1 MKKTLFFILFLCGIL
16 KTYSQDTIY
25 LKKEK
30 TPIISKIIEINSS
43 EIKYKK
49 FNYQDGAL
57 FIIEKEDVEKINFK
71 NGDTQVFTKK
81 NARQEDKNLI
91 ANSKIY
97 LQFSNTEKKKNV
109 NKIDALNILRR
120 EINNL
125 AACKIVNSMED
136 ADFVIDMQAI
146 KYMITKRKVKL
157 KVIHLVS
164 NENVFDSEWEKG
176 APSEF
181 NGFSG
186 TRQATGRVIKR
197 QLLYAFPEIVK

>member
-1 MKKTLFFILFLCGIL
+1 MKKTLFLIIFLCGVL

-25 LKKEK
+25 VKNKK

-57 FIIEKEDVEKINFK
+57 FIIDKGEVEKINFK
-71 NGDTQVFTKK
+71 NGDTQIFTKK
-81 NARQEDKNLI
+81 TERQESKNLI
-91 ANSKIY
+91 ADSKIY

-109 NKIDALNILRR
+109 KKIDALNILRR

-125 AACKIVNSMED
+125 VECKIVNSIED
-136 ADFVIDMQAI
+136 ADFVIDMQAT
-146 KYMITKRKVKL
+146 KYMITKRKVKF
-157 KVIHLVS
+157 KIIHLAS
-164 NENVFDSEWEKG
+164 NENVFESEWEKG

-197 QLLYAFPEIVK
+197 QMLYVFPEIVK

>member
-1 MKKTLFFILFLCGIL
+1 MNKILVLISILCGISN
-16 KTYSQDTIY
+16 TYSQDTIY
-25 LKKEK
+25 VKNEK
-30 TPIISKIIEINSS
+30 NPIISKIIEINSS

-57 FIIEKEDVEKINFK
+57 FIMEKSEVEKINFK
-71 NGDTQVFTKK
+71 NGDTQIFTKK
-81 NARQEDKNLI
+81 IEHQESKKLI
-91 ANSKIY
+91 TNTKIY
-97 LQFSNTEKKKNV
+97 LQYSKTEKKKNV
-109 NKIDALNILRR
+109 KKIDALNILRR

-125 AACKIVNSMED
+125 AECKIVNSLED
-136 ADFVIDMQAI
+136 ADFIIDIQAT

-157 KVIHLVS
+157 KVIHLAS
-164 NENVFDSEWEKG
+164 NDNVFESEWEKG

>member
-1 MKKTLFFILFLCGIL
+1 MNKSFFFIFFLFGISN
-16 KTYSQDTIY
+16 TYSQDTIY
-25 LKKEK
+25 VKNEKE
-30 TPIISKIIEINSS
+30 PIISKIIEINSS
-43 EIKYKK
+43 EVKYKK

-57 FIIEKEDVEKINFK
+57 FIIEKNEIERINFK
-71 NGDTQVFTKK
+71 NGDTQTFIKK
-81 NARQEDKNLI
+81 NESQESKSLI

-97 LQFSNTEKKKNV
+97 LQYSTTEKKKNV
-109 NKIDALNILRR
+109 EKIDALNILRR

-125 AACKIVNSMED
+125 ASCKIVNSIDD
-136 ADFVIDMQAI
+136 ADFVIEIQAT
-146 KYMITKRKVKL
+146 KYMITKRRVKL
-157 KVIHLVS
+157 KVIHLLTK
-164 NENVFDSEWEKG
+164 ENIFESEWEKG

>member
-1 MKKTLFFILFLCGIL
+1 MNKSFFFIFFLFGISN
-16 KTYSQDTIY
+16 TYSQDTIY
-25 LKKEK
+25 VKNEKE
-30 TPIISKIIEINSS
+30 PIISKIIEINSS
-43 EIKYKK
+43 EVKYKK

-57 FIIEKEDVEKINFK
+57 FIIEKNEIERINCK
-71 NGDTQVFTKK
+71 NGDTQTFIKK
-81 NARQEDKNLI
+81 NESQESKSLI

-97 LQFSNTEKKKNV
+97 LQYSTTEKKKNV
-109 NKIDALNILRR
+109 EKIDALNILRR

-125 AACKIVNSMED
+125 ASCKIVNSIDD
-136 ADFVIDMQAI
+136 ADFVIEIQAT
-146 KYMITKRKVKL
+146 KYMITKRRVKL
-157 KVIHLVS
+157 KVIHLLTK
-164 NENVFDSEWEKG
+164 ENIFESEWEKG

>member
-1 MKKTLFFILFLCGIL
+1 MNKTLFFVFFLFGLLNI
-16 KTYSQDTIY
+16 YSQDTIY
-25 LKKEK
+25 LKSEKE
-30 TPIISKIIEINSS
+30 PIISKIIEINSS

-57 FIIEKEDVEKINFK
+57 FIINKDEVDKINFK
-71 NGDTQVFTKK
+71 NGDTQTFTKK
-81 NARQEDKNLI
+81 NTRQESKSLI
-91 ANSKIY
+91 ENSKIY
-97 LQFSNTEKKKNV
+97 LQYLTTKKKKNV
-109 NKIDALNILRR
+109 KKIDALNILRR

-125 AACKIVNSMED
+125 ASCKIVNSIED
-136 ADFVIDMQAI
+136 ADFAIEIQAT
-146 KYMITKRKVKL
+146 KYMITKRRVKL
-157 KVIHLVS
+157 KVIHLLTK
-164 NENVFDSEWEKG
+164 ENVFESEWEKG